1 MTNILLHSL
10 SHQLTRYARETAS
23 CDWIGDANLVE
34 ALLTTEILKYS
45 SAPAPGGHSVG
56 LVTSLPTF
64 PIPLYPTDGIDDEGI
79 MTIPFYHEESRGDV
93 NFPKRK
99 DMKILNVGCGN
110 SLLGEGLLK
119 KKFNNIVNVDYSPVL
134 IKKSECILCEANL
147 PCEWHCSDI

>member
-1 MTNILLHSL
+1 M
-10 SHQLTRYARETAS
+10 
-23 CDWIGDANLVE
+23 
-34 ALLTTEILKYS
+34 
-45 SAPAPGGHSVG
+45 PGGHSVG

-79 MTIPFYHEESRGDV
+79 MTIKEIYEERRGNI
-93 NFPKRK
+93 NFPQRK

-119 KKFNNIVNVDYSPVL
+119 KKFNNIVNVDYSPAL
-134 IKKSECILCEANL
+134 IKKSECTLCETNL